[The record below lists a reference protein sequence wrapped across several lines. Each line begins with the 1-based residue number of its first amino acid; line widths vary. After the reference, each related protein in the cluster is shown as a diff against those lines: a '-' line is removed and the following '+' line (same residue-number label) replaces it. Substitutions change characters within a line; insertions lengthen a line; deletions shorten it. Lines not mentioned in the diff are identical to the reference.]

1 MISDEIMIVDDD
13 PDICRLLEIY
23 VSNEGYDTITFQR
36 GSRAIDHI
44 ENGNPS
50 LVLLDVMMPEM
61 DGFEVLERIREFSN
75 IPVIMITARDWL
87 DDKIL
92 GFALGA
98 DDYIIKPFSPL
109 EVLARIRARLRK
121 SSWRRGEAVAINNIS
136 LDTSRNEI
144 KVDDKL
150 LELKRKEL
158 QLLRFM
164 LNHHD
169 IVLTREDL
177 FERVWN
183 DSYSTGKRTVDMHIK
198 RLREKL
204 ACAGAGVCINTVWG
218 AGYKLV
224 EKQ

>member
-1 MISDEIMIVDDD
+1 MIRDEIMIVDDD
-13 PDICRLLEIY
+13 PGICRLLEIY
-23 VSNEGYDTITFQR
+23 VSNEGYDTITFQQ
-36 GSRAIDHI
+36 GSRALDHV

-50 LVLLDVMMPEM
+50 LVLLDIVMPEM
-61 DGFEVLERIREFSN
+61 DGFEVLERIRAFSN
-75 IPVIMITARDWL
+75 IPVILITARDLL

-98 DDYIIKPFSPL
+98 DDYIVKPFAPL

-121 SSWRRGEAVAINNIS
+121 HSRYRGAAVTINNIS
-136 LDTSRNEI
+136 LDISRNEV
-144 KVDDKL
+144 KVDNKPV
-150 LELKRKEL
+150 ELKRKEI
-158 QLLRFM
+158 QLLQFM

-177 FERVWN
+177 FERVWH

-204 ACAGAGVCINTVWG
+204 TDAGAGVSIHTVWG

>member
-87 DDKIL
+87 AAGSNSAGGMDIC
-92 GFALGA
+92 
-98 DDYIIKPFSPL
+98 
-109 EVLARIRARLRK
+109 
-121 SSWRRGEAVAINNIS
+121 
-136 LDTSRNEI
+136 
-144 KVDDKL
+144 L
-150 LELKRKEL
+150 LS
-158 QLLRFM
+158 
-164 LNHHD
+164 
-169 IVLTREDL
+169 V
-177 FERVWN
+177 
-183 DSYSTGKRTVDMHIK
+183 S
-198 RLREKL
+198 
-204 ACAGAGVCINTVWG
+204 
-218 AGYKLV
+218 
-224 EKQ
+224 